1 MRVVDS
7 LINVE
12 LGCSLSESLS
22 RAFRKGRIL
31 FFLLCCTSIVISWL
45 LGLLCRVGCRHLHV
59 PQNSRQP

>member
-22 RAFRKGRIL
+22 RAFRKGRHRTSYYVIL
-31 FFLLCCTSIVISWL
+31 DFIQLVAWSVVS
-45 LGLLCRVGCRHLHV
+45 GGM
-59 PQNSRQP
+59 